1 MRHFSKHLLRIIAVA
16 IIASAIIPADGHGD
30 IHVLISKLDKEIA
43 SSPSDTEKRLERALL
58 LCQHGSYDKA
68 LADLKEVEK
77 LDPKRHERHYVAA
90 RVYMGQEKW
99 ELAQSALDRH
109 LLALP
114 RQSHSY
120 FLRSQ
125 VHIKRGKPGDAV
137 ADMNQAIKLHSPAPL
152 NYYLHLIQ
160 IQEGQGQVDK
170 AIAVC
175 DHARKSLG
183 DLPNIMMIQA
193 RLLREGGRIE
203 EASQIYAQIRKKTPS
218 LTFSMCLKEA
228 QMWEETNPQKSLSLL
243 TQAETVWSSYSKSKR
258 DRAPMQK
265 LHKELIATK
274 QLLKK

>member
-1 MRHFSKHLLRIIAVA
+1 MITLT
-16 IIASAIIPADGHGD
+16 IIPANGHGD

-68 LADLKEVEK
+68 LADLKEVKK

-90 RVYMGQEKW
+90 RVHMGQEKW
-99 ELAQSALDRH
+99 ELAKSALDQH
-109 LLALP
+109 ILALP
-114 RQSHSY
+114 KQSHSY

-125 VHIKRGKPGDAV
+125 VQLKRGKSGDAV
-137 ADMNQAIKLHSPAPL
+137 ADMNQAIKLDSPAPL

-160 IQEGQGQVDK
+160 IQEKRGQVDR

-175 DHARKSLG
+175 DHARESLG

-193 RLLREGGRIE
+193 RLLREGGRTE
-203 EASQIYAQIRKKTPS
+203 EASRIYAQIKKRTPS
-218 LTFSMCLKEA
+218 LTFRMCLEEA
-228 QMWEETNPQKSLSLL
+228 QMWEKKNPQKALGLL
-243 TQAETVWSSYSKSKR
+243 IQAESVWRSYSKSKR

>member
-1 MRHFSKHLLRIIAVA
+1 MAL
-16 IIASAIIPADGHGD
+16 IASGIIPAYGHGD
-30 IHVLISKLDKEIA
+30 IHVLISRLDKEIA
-43 SSPSDTEKRLERALL
+43 SNPSDTEKRLERAIL

-68 LADLKEVEK
+68 LADLKKVEK

-99 ELAQSALDRH
+99 ESAKSALDQH
-109 LLALP
+109 ILALP
-114 RQSHSY
+114 QQSNSY

-125 VHIKRGKPGDAV
+125 VQMKRGKSSDAV
-137 ADMNQAIKLHSPAPL
+137 ADMNHAIKLHSPAPL

-160 IQEGQGQVDK
+160 IQEGRGQVDK

-183 DLPNIMMIQA
+183 NLPNIMMIQA
-193 RLLREGGRIE
+193 RLLSKEGRIE
-203 EASQIYAQIRKKTPS
+203 KASQIYAQIRKKTPG
-218 LTFSMCLKEA
+218 LTFSMCLEEA
-228 QMWEETNPQKSLSLL
+228 QMLGKTNSQKALSLL
-243 TQAETVWSSYSKSKR
+243 IQAETVWSSYSKSKR

-274 QLLKK
+274 RLLTKQ